1 MRPKPRVACCLV
13 CTLSAEPSIAGLT
26 QTPRLTAWDSVARQK
41 NRCGFGNCAAMQA
54 SFMAPRAHI
63 GHRLK
68 RRMPWCC
75 RLPARSSRS
84 ISPEVDPRLRCRL
97 RRCRPAA
104 SACRHRHQ
112 SAASSTDSCKP
123 EHDASGSAQLVDVPR
138 GAGKACEVRAVDQTE
153 ALQHQPRYGPQPT
166 THSRQ
171 RAAPAAAQKQ
181 HPLRE
186 N

>member
-112 SAASSTDSCKP
+112 SAASSTNSCKP
-123 EHDASGSAQLVDVPR
+123 DRRSSRMQSRMAPR
-138 GAGKACEVRAVDQTE
+138 SRARCV
-153 ALQHQPRYGPQPT
+153 
-166 THSRQ
+166 RQ
-171 RAAPAAAQKQ
+171 RAACRCAAWCRQSVRS
-181 HPLRE
+181 PGG
-186 N
+186 